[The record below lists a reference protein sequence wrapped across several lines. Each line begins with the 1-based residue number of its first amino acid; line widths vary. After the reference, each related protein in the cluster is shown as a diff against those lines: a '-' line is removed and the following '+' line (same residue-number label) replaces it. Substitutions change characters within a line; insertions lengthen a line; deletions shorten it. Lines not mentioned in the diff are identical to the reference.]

1 MFKTIVFGLL
11 LFSIFAPIV
20 VFADKEADKG
30 GKGIKGSYTPT
41 TFEEVK
47 IVEPPI
53 EEEKKCETTWEKT
66 KPNQSMSDRFTSMG
80 LFLPTCV
87 GVMIPIGGGVMGSEI
102 LDGTSGRFMCKKEK
116 GAVNEKE

>member
-11 LFSIFAPIV
+11 LFSIFTPTV
-20 VFADKEADKG
+20 VLADKG
-30 GKGIKGSYTPT
+30 GKGSKGSHTPT
-41 TFEEVK
+41 TFEEVTV
-47 IVEPPI
+47 VEDPITEDPP
-53 EEEKKCETTWEKT
+53 KPCETAWEKT
-66 KPNQSMSDRFTSMG
+66 KPNQSMNDRFTSMG

-116 GAVNEKE
+116 GEVNEKK